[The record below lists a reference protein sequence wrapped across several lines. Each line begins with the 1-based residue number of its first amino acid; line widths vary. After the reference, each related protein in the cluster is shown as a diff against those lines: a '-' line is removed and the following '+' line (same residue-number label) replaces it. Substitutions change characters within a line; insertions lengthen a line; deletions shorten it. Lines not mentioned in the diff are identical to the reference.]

1 MSLAAEAFVSQMA
14 GNVLT
19 LFGAFIIVSKASLH
33 QLTSTNI
40 YTVKGTKVVTAFLRC
55 RNSVLNLYI
64 FVVNHN

>member
-19 LFGAFIIVSKASLH
+19 LFGAFIIVNKASLH

-40 YTVKGTKVVTAFLRC
+40 YTVKGTKVATAFLRS
-55 RNSVLNLYI
+55 RNNLLNLYI
-64 FVVNHN
+64 FLANHN